1 MTPEQLAELVL
12 HIDTAAQVVT
22 GCLMAACFALGWI
35 SSRGP
40 RG

>member
-1 MTPEQLAELVL
+1 MTAEQLAELIAHV
-12 HIDTAAQVVT
+12 DVGVQVVV
-22 GCLMAACFALGWI
+22 GCLMAVCFALGWI